1 MYPIRHGIKKAEN
14 AWKYWASKATV
25 MYTVSTLAAIV
36 MVTALRLINGFE
48 PVKLRFNMPCDSRI
62 GGIYVTRYVVKFNNR
77 IYRRLLVACI
87 HDC

>member
-1 MYPIRHGIKKAEN
+1 MLSICFNVSNLDMVLKKAEN

-48 PVKLRFNMPCDSRI
+48 PV
-62 GGIYVTRYVVKFNNR
+62 
-77 IYRRLLVACI
+77 
-87 HDC
+87 